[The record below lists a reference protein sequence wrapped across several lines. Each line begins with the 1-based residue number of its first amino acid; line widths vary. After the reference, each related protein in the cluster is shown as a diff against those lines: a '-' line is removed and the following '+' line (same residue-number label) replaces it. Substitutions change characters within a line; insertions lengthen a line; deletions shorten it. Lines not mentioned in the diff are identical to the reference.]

1 MERNHFTHFLILALV
16 AGTLAACTGQQH
28 RFIND
33 ATDAGARDYLNGLSH
48 RQVCKQYHQVMT
60 LPPEF
65 ALAQKRLAAEYAK
78 RKLND
83 KKCSE
88 AYSICMSYG
97 VEENTPEF
105 ANCIVNT
112 NNTLR
117 LEAEIRRSELLQR
130 NSRNYCRWQP
140 CY

>member
-1 MERNHFTHFLILALV
+1 MERSHFSHFLIFALV
-16 AGTLAACTGQQH
+16 ACVLTACVGRQH
-28 RFIND
+28 QFLND
-33 ATDAGARDYLNGLSH
+33 ATDVGARDYLNGLSH
-48 RQVCKQYHQVMT
+48 RQVCAQYHQVMT

-65 ALAQKRLAAEYAK
+65 ALAQKRLAAEYSK

-97 VEENTPEF
+97 VQENTPEF

-117 LEAEIRRSELLQR
+117 LEAEIRRSEMLNQNR
-130 NSRNYCRWQP
+130 HYCRWHR